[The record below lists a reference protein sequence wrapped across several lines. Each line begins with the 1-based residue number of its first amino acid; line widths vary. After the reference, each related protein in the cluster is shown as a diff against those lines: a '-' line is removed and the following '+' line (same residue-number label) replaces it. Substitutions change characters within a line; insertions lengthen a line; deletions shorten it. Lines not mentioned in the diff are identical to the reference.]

1 LIDAD
6 VSQCVYV
13 NGQSVCVEEMCVFL
27 SRGVTVYVSVGEALK
42 LLFKVIELQSSS

>member
-13 NGQSVCVEEMCVFL
+13 NGQSVCVEERCVYFFQEESL
-27 SRGVTVYVSVGEALK
+27 CMSVLEK
-42 LLFKVIELQSSS
+42 L